1 MLPVSEK
8 GSMTLVRDL
17 MDHDVPTV
25 KPEAT
30 LSEAYRYLLENN
42 VIGACVVTED
52 GQFAGYV
59 SEGDFIRATIPS
71 ATDVAI
77 YESIITEKQ
86 LPEQMV
92 RNLRYTR
99 VEDIMTPNLVT
110 VGGDEPILNALA
122 LLHVHGLKRLPVVQD
137 NKLVGTISRGAI
149 LKDLLIDRQL
159 S

>member
-8 GSMTLVRDL
+8 KSIVLVKDL
-17 MDHDVPTV
+17 MDPEVPTV

-30 LSEAYRYLLENN
+30 LAEAYRFLLDNN

-71 ATDVAI
+71 ATDIAI

-92 RNLRYTR
+92 RNLRFTK

-110 VGGDEPILNALA
+110 IGADEPILNALA
-122 LLHVHGLKRLPVVQD
+122 LLHVHGLKRLPVLD
-137 NKLVGTISRGAI
+137 GNMLVGTISRATI
-149 LKDLLIDRQL
+149 LKNLLLDREL